1 MAWIMPAVSMGMSA
15 LSAMQD
21 KKGADDLTKQWN
33 ETNDYNAKQV
43 GVANKA
49 NVGYGREIL
58 DMGTPDM
65 RASQLGDLLFAQGQG
80 EANEQNDRALQQAM
94 MTNLRRGG
102 GSSNAD
108 LITRFASEGAGELGD
123 RRAQSTLQG
132 IQGVQPNQAALQVAG
147 NLFKQQAAQKQ
158 LPGQGQMDQSGAAT
172 GAMGN
177 ALGAFAGSD
186 AGKGIGMKLAG
197 MFG

>member
-1 MAWIMPAVSMGMSA
+1 MAWIAPAVQMGMGL
-15 LSAMQD
+15 LSAGQD
-21 KKGADDLTKQWN
+21 KKASGDLTKQWN
-33 ETNDYNAKQV
+33 DINDYNAQQV

-80 EANEQNDRALQQAM
+80 EANKQNDRALQQAM
-94 MTNLRRGG
+94 LTNLRRGS
-102 GSSNAD
+102 GSGNAD
-108 LITRFASEGAGELGD
+108 LQVRAANEQAGDLGD
-123 RRAQSTLQG
+123 RRTEATLYG

-158 LPGQGQMDQSGAAT
+158 LPGQQQMDQSGAAT

-177 ALGAFAGSD
+177 AIGAFAGSKGG
-186 AGKGIGMKLAG
+186 AGLLKKVGGL
-197 MFG
+197 F